1 MKISATGLRR
11 LAFRRGWFVVFV
23 LVLCRAIVYS
33 ATETAVPASSAQQ
46 NAERVDDRWEYR
58 PIRQPAVPQDG
69 FDTAGVRNPID
80 AFIRRK
86 LRQTGLTPAGAA
98 ARRTLIRRLTFD
110 LTGLPPSVRDVDA
123 FVQDRSD
130 DAYPR
135 LVNRLLDSRAYGIQM
150 ARHWLDVVRYADTGG
165 FSNDFERPNAWRYRD
180 YVIRSFNRDKP
191 FDRFIIE
198 QLAGDEL
205 DPSDPDCLIAVGYL
219 RMGPWEQT
227 GMSVAAVTRQQFL
240 DDITASVG
248 STFLAQGL
256 RCCQCHD
263 HKFDPIPTRD
273 YYRVQAVFA
282 PVQFADR
289 RVPYQAHENISSF
302 DRTRPR
308 AERLLR
314 DARKVV
320 ADLRRKHKDA
330 SALFLKRRGVRSLK
344 DVPRAERPQRHYGLT
359 PLELSLQKIYG
370 KRVAYYEREM
380 KRYQPLAFSVYSGPD
395 RPFTSVR
402 AIQLMP
408 PPKQRIGP
416 VPVTYVLEAGSL
428 SSRGEKVTPGVLS
441 AVADSNDAVAKTAW
455 NSIPTS
461 LHGRRLALARWI
473 ASPRNTLTA
482 RVIVNRIWQQHFGTG
497 IVATPNDFGKKGR
510 KPTHPELLDWL
521 ARWFVQHGWSI
532 KKLHRLM
539 VTSATYRQSGHHPNA
554 AAVRKI
560 DPDNHL
566 LARFPPRR
574 LAAEEIHD
582 ALLAVTGELN
592 PETGGPGVYPEINW
606 EVALQPRQIMGSAA
620 PAYQPSP
627 RRRDRHR
634 RAIYAFR
641 YRNLSDPLLAVFDSP
656 GSELSCPRRN
666 QTTITP
672 QAFTL
677 FNGGFA
683 RDRALALA
691 RQLVE
696 TTRDANRRVE
706 RAFRLIDGRIPTAG
720 ETQLCL
726 AHVAEMTRWHRAHK
740 PVVVKPPL
748 TVKRDMIE
756 ELTGRKVTWIEQLDR
771 MPDFQPDLKPWD
783 VDGEIR
789 GWAELCL
796 VLMNS
801 NEFLYVR

>member
-1 MKISATGLRR
+1 MMKRR
-11 LAFRRGWFVVFV
+11 FDSDSWRFWMAG
-23 LVLCRAIVYS
+23 IVIVAGVS
-33 ATETAVPASSAQQ
+33 LPAVSSA
-46 NAERVDDRWEYR
+46 AESPNPVSTAKQRAKGLDDLWAYR
-58 PIRQPAVPQDG
+58 PIRQPKVPRDG
-69 FDTAGVRNPID
+69 FDAAGMQNAID

-86 LRQTGLTPAGAA
+86 LRQTGLMPAGPA
-98 ARRTLIRRLTFD
+98 ARRTLIRRVTFD
-110 LTGLPPSVRDVDA
+110 LTGLPPTPAEVEA
-123 FVQDRSD
+123 FVNDRSSG
-130 DAYPR
+130 AYDR
-135 LVNRLLDSRAYGIQM
+135 LIDRLLNSNLYGEQM
-150 ARHWLDVVRYADTGG
+150 ARRWLDVVRYADTSG

-180 YVIRSFNRDKP
+180 YVIRSFNRDKS
-191 FDRFIIE
+191 FDRFVLE

-205 DPSDPDCLIAVGYL
+205 DSSDPELLIAVGYL

-240 DDITASVG
+240 DDVTASVG

-263 HKFDPIPTRD
+263 HKFDPIPTHD
-273 YYRVQAVFA
+273 YYRVQAAFA

-289 RVPYQAHENISSF
+289 RVPYQPYENISSF
-302 DRTRPR
+302 NRTRPR
-308 AERLLR
+308 AERLLKQ
-314 DARKVV
+314 AKKAVV
-320 ADLRRKHKDA
+320 NLRQKHKQ
-330 SALFLKRRGVRSLK
+330 ALAAFLKRRGVRSVKEL
-344 DVPRAERPQRHYGLT
+344 PQAERPQRHYGLT

-380 KRYQPLAFSVYSGPD
+380 KRYRPLAFSVYTGPD

-402 AIQLMP
+402 AVQLMP
-408 PPKQRIGP
+408 PPNKRTGP
-416 VPVTYVLEAGSL
+416 VPVTYVLEGGSL
-428 SSRGEKVTPGVLS
+428 SSRGEQVTPGVLS
-441 AVADSNDAVAKTAW
+441 AVAGSDDTVAKSSW
-455 NSIPTS
+455 NTIPTS

-473 ASPRNTLTA
+473 ASRRNTLTA

-497 IVATPNDFGKKGR
+497 IVATPNNFGKMGR

-521 ARWFVQHGWSI
+521 ASWFVRQGWSI
-532 KKLHRLM
+532 KKLHRLII
-539 VTSATYRQSGHHPNA
+539 TSATYRQSGHHPDA
-554 AAVRKI
+554 ATIHRI
-560 DPDNHL
+560 DPDNRL
-566 LARFPPRR
+566 LARYPPRR
-574 LAAEEIHD
+574 LVAEEIHD
-582 ALLAVTGELN
+582 ALLAITGELN
-592 PETGGPGVYPEINW
+592 REMGGPGVYPEINW

-627 RRRDRHR
+627 RRQDRHR

-641 YRNLSDPLLAVFDSP
+641 YRNLSDPLLDVFDRP
-656 GSELSCPRRN
+656 GSDLSCPRRN

-672 QAFTL
+672 QVFTL

-691 RQLVE
+691 RVLVQSTPE
-696 TTRDANRRVE
+696 SARRVE
-706 RAFRLIDGRIPTAG
+706 RAFRLIDGRVPT
-720 ETQLCL
+720 EQEIRTCL
-726 AHVAEMTRWHRAHK
+726 SHVTDMIRWHRNHK

-748 TVKRDMIE
+748 SVKRNMIE
-756 ELTGRKVTWIEQLDR
+756 ELTGQKVTWIEQLDR

-783 VDGEIR
+783 VDAETR